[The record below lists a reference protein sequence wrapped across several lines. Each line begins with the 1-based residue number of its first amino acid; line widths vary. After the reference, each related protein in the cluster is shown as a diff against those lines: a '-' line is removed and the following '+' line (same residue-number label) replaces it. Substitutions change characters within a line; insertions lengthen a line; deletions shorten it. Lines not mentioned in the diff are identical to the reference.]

1 MPPVSPGLVV
11 TETVDE
17 LRSLL
22 TSCTGG
28 SVRAHLPAGAHWNLG
43 GQPLSV
49 SQCAATIDGGGKV
62 ATLDGGGM
70 SRLFNVAGGASLK
83 LKRVNLINGVEIQG
97 GGVRVEPGGSLEVE
111 QSTVG
116 NMKARA
122 YTKVTDLDTK
132 LLTPIATHS
141 YLLTIRRWVGVGG
154 SFLPVL
160 LP

>member
-1 MPPVSPGLVV
+1 MPPVLPGFVV

-70 SRLFNVAGGASLK
+70 SRLFDVAGGASLK
-83 LKRVNLINGVEIQG
+83 LKRVNLINGVAIQG
-97 GGVRVEPGGSLEVE
+97 GGIRVEPGGSLEVE

-122 YTKVTDLDTK
+122 YTKVTDLDTYLLL
-132 LLTPIATHS
+132 LLT
-141 YLLTIRRWVGVGG
+141 LTY
-154 SFLPVL
+154 
-160 LP
+160 

>member
-28 SVRAHLPAGAHWNLG
+28 SVRANLPAGAHWNLG

-49 SQCAATIDGGGKV
+49 SQCAATIDGGGKL

-83 LKRVNLINGVEIQG
+83 LKRVNLINGLAVQG
-97 GGVRVEPGGSLEVE
+97 GGIQVMGASLEANQVNVR
-111 QSTVG
+111 S
-116 NMKARA
+116 MKAR
-122 YTKVTDLDTK
+122 VK
-132 LLTPIATHS
+132 LLTYYST
-141 YLLTIRRWVGVGG
+141 RF
-154 SFLPVL
+154 FLSL
-160 LP
+160 